1 MANPSMIGGG
11 RYSRGENTGD
21 TRRLAVSHVSAG
33 AMLRRLWS
41 YLGRNR
47 RLLVL
52 AILLSVSSSLRW
64 RSAFR
69 SGDTKLPLPGTE

>member
-52 AILLSVSSSLRW
+52 AILLSVSSSLL
-64 RSAFR
+64 
-69 SGDTKLPLPGTE
+69 GL